1 MDGGGEYPLVLS
13 GGRGGGEVSSV
24 QALSGLVSVL
34 DSVYVSIIILIIILS
49 SDSHMKLEW
58 VTPTGLKVVGEV
70 QKVGKSRNFQPKVGK
85 SRNFSAFKV
94 GKSRNF
100 ISVFIIVL
108 SNMLVSFVVFEANHL
123 FL

>member
-1 MDGGGEYPLVLS
+1 M
-13 GGRGGGEVSSV
+13 
-24 QALSGLVSVL
+24 
-34 DSVYVSIIILIIILS
+34 
-49 SDSHMKLEW
+49 
-58 VTPTGLKVVGEV
+58 VGEV

-108 SNMLVSFVVFEANHL
+108 YTSMSNMLVSLVVFEVNYL
-123 FL
+123 FFFKCSFYT